1 MDITLPRPIQQ
12 KLEQTLSQWAHWQC
26 EAPLN
31 RAPQVV
37 EVLSPGYSNFSILVE
52 TPKRFVVRIDGVN
65 PTTNGL
71 RRQSEWRTLLAASRA
86 GIAPPARY
94 FNPELGSMVCDFLE
108 HDAVQDRP
116 LNEVADLLRRIHTL
130 PARHHR
136 LDIGERVLRYEK
148 LLERKGHSMGEQLRE
163 CQARV
168 TELIPGLN
176 QHPGEPVLCHNDL
189 LKANRIYSGG
199 VLWAIDWEY
208 CAMASPWY
216 DIAVVANGDSM
227 STSETEEL
235 LQAYLGRAARDEE
248 RAALQHFGSVYCYL
262 ELLWYLALDRPALSP
277 GDIEQKTQT
286 LMERLRPH

>member
-1 MDITLPRPIQQ
+1 MELNLPRPIQQ

-26 EAPLN
+26 EAPLE

-37 EVLSPGYSNFSILVE
+37 ELLSPGHSNFSVLVE

-71 RRQSEWRTLLAASRA
+71 QRQSEWRTLLAASRA

-163 CQARV
+163 CQACV

-189 LKANRIYSGG
+189 LKANRIYSDG

-208 CAMASPWY
+208 CAMASPWN

-227 STSETEEL
+227 STGKTEDL

-262 ELLWYLALDRPALSP
+262 ELLWYLALERPALSTAA
-277 GDIEQKTQT
+277 IAQKTQT
-286 LMERLRPH
+286 LLERLRPH